1 MVDVGIAMYARRGF
15 LSEIWLEQAL
25 IKSKG
30 MKCDF

>member
-1 MVDVGIAMYARRGF
+1 MVDVGITMYARRGV
-15 LSEIWLEQAL
+15 LREIRLEQAL